1 MAGISSMTTRLKCI
15 VLGAA
20 FLTACGVTAAA
31 TQSHWQGWID
41 FACGVLQSPTPEAN
55 ADRGHNAM
63 NDDTRPSVTLSD
75 QSRENLGLEMA
86 AVVLTDYWRMA
97 MIPAQVIEESG
108 HCEQGISASVHGV
121 IVKIHAFLGQTVH
134 VGDPLFDIQLT
145 SELLATAQSSLLRTL
160 QERELIEQEI
170 KRLTPAVES
179 GAIPQNRL
187 IEKEYEHK
195 RFDAQ
200 RLVQVQEL
208 LVRGLSPVQ
217 IDCIVTTKTLLR
229 ELTIRVPQP
238 SAAAPQEPD
247 GTASTIEPKDPAN
260 GEAIPVVHPHSS
272 TFTVEEINVHLG
284 KFVQPG
290 DELMHLARHEQLMIE
305 GRAFESDVAAIQ
317 RVLTEGWPV
326 TAQFPAGEATPL
338 ERSGL
343 SILYV
348 DNIVNEASRSLRFFV
363 PLKNE
368 VVRDNQGANG
378 LTYRTWRFK
387 PGQAA
392 RLQLPTER
400 LPQRIVLP
408 ADAVVR
414 EGADTYVFRANGR
427 RLERVAVVVEHLDR
441 HMAVLKNE
449 GSLTPGFD
457 VVAKNHAYQLNLE
470 LKKNHS
476 GGGGHAGHGHDH

>member
-1 MAGISSMTTRLKCI
+1 
-15 VLGAA
+15 
-20 FLTACGVTAAA
+20 
-31 TQSHWQGWID
+31 
-41 FACGVLQSPTPEAN
+41 
-55 ADRGHNAM
+55 
-63 NDDTRPSVTLSD
+63 
-75 QSRENLGLEMA
+75 
-86 AVVLTDYWRMA
+86 
-97 MIPAQVIEESG
+97 
-108 HCEQGISASVHGV
+108 
-121 IVKIHAFLGQTVH
+121 
-134 VGDPLFDIQLT
+134 
-145 SELLATAQSSLLRTL
+145 
-160 QERELIEQEI
+160 
-170 KRLTPAVES
+170 
-179 GAIPQNRL
+179 
-187 IEKEYEHK
+187 
-195 RFDAQ
+195 
-200 RLVQVQEL
+200 
-208 LVRGLSPVQ
+208 
-217 IDCIVTTKTLLR
+217 
-229 ELTIRVPQP
+229 
-238 SAAAPQEPD
+238 
-247 GTASTIEPKDPAN
+247 
-260 GEAIPVVHPHSS
+260 
-272 TFTVEEINVHLG
+272 
-284 KFVQPG
+284 
-290 DELMHLARHEQLMIE
+290 MHLARHEQLMIE